1 MVYYA
6 ASTLFPARET
16 YMDEAILGDFQRGD
30 TGRNTE
36 ANGQELSEGQTF
48 GGGGANIACR
58 MTRI

>member
-1 MVYYA
+1 
-6 ASTLFPARET
+6 
-16 YMDEAILGDFQRGD
+16 MDEAILGDFQRGD